1 MKTSA
6 GLRPHQRMYLAA
18 FLLDF
23 CVMVGL
29 TAMPFFVYDK
39 LHGGA
44 AMSGAIGAAQMAAYA
59 VGCLVSSA
67 FVSRFCG
74 GLKWATNGVI
84 VFVLLFS
91 LVPLFR
97 TPLLCGGMSTAAFL
111 GLALAWPALQ
121 AWIGAEPEPGL
132 RAHRLAWF
140 NTATSFGFALSP
152 LIAGPLYDWSM
163 PSPFVLLAASGV
175 AVLALILSLPEKLQ
189 PVDTHADDAGDSN
202 FQEQHEA
209 RNGRLYAAWCA
220 TLTTGA
226 LAAVTRSVYPKRIEE
241 LVAGHQLT
249 LWYSNGGPLTALGPA
264 TAYSWPAF
272 VLSFTM
278 IACYFVLSKAGDRG
292 RGPVVLIGAQALAAG
307 AFRALG
313 HTQSFIVMLLCFSA
327 VGCAFGVSFFTSL
340 YYSLVDQRRGHRRA
354 ATNEGMLGTGGLVG
368 GIALGQLAENLG
380 FETAFHLTPLFV
392 AAAVAIQ
399 LLLLRLFRP
408 AKRSV

>member
-1 MKTSA
+1 MKISA

-29 TAMPFFVYDK
+29 TAMPFFVYDR

-59 VGCLVSSA
+59 VGCLVSST
-67 FVSRFCG
+67 FVSQFRG
-74 GLKWATNGVI
+74 GLKWAVSGTI
-84 VFVLLFS
+84 VFVLLFA

-121 AWIGAEPEPGL
+121 AWIGAESDPRL
-132 RAHRLAWF
+132 RAHHLAWF
-140 NTATSFGFALSP
+140 NTASSFGFALSP
-152 LIAGPLYDWSM
+152 LAAGPLYDWFM
-163 PSPFVLLAASGV
+163 PLPFVLLAATGA
-175 AVLALILSLPEKLQ
+175 AVLILVVSLPEKRRL
-189 PVDTHADDAGDSN
+189 DATRADDDARSERQGRREAGD
-202 FQEQHEA
+202 
-209 RNGRLYAAWCA
+209 GRLYAAWCA

-241 LVAGHQLT
+241 LVANRQLT
-249 LWYSNGGPLTALGPA
+249 LWEEGGGILDALGPA

-272 VLSFTM
+272 VLSITM
-278 IACYFVLSKAGDRG
+278 VACYFALSKAGDRG
-292 RGPVVLIGAQALAAG
+292 RGTALLAGTQVLAAG
-307 AFRALG
+307 AFWGLG
-313 HTQSFIVMLLCFSA
+313 HTHSFIVMLLCFSA

-340 YYSLVDQRRGHRRA
+340 YYSLADPRLGHRRA
-354 ATNEGMLGTGGLVG
+354 AINEGMLGFGGLAG

-380 FETAFHLTPLFV
+380 FEAALHLTPLFV
-392 AAAVAIQ
+392 AAAIALQ

-408 AKRSV
+408 AVDVV